1 MHDEH
6 SNQNDGLDWEPNNY
20 WTESDWERHLLD
32 NEKLMDRY
40 EAVWNENPYR
50 RWDDPVDLYMKAHHG
65 IDLGESI
72 ETTTLDPVEQI
83 CLEEKDKDIFS
94 SHDSE
99 TDEIFPTSSS
109 SRDVILDELDSIT
122 AYHQAFELS
131 SSVLDFFQKYP
142 CQETSQQSLQRE
154 FTFHILRIA
163 ADIAGGHGL
172 GYDEQGLCG
181 NIVKNR
187 WALGHILEARKMAE
201 SFTFESAGA
210 SEFNAIL
217 SKLFLLEQEIQH
229 RILDLRSKVWW

>member
-1 MHDEH
+1 MDDDER
-6 SNQNDGLDWEPNNY
+6 QDDTGWEPNSY
-20 WTESDWERHLLD
+20 WTESDWEQHLLD

-40 EAVWNENPYR
+40 EAVWNENPHR

-72 ETTTLDPVEQI
+72 ETTTLDPAEQI
-83 CLEEKDKDIFS
+83 CLEEKTKDVFS

-99 TDEIFPTSSS
+99 AEESFPSAS
-109 SRDVILDELDSIT
+109 SRDVILDELDSIS

-131 SSVLDFFQKYP
+131 SAVLDFFQKYP
-142 CQETSQQSLQRE
+142 IQDSFSQSLQRE
-154 FTFHILRIA
+154 FSFHILRIA

-187 WALGHILEARKMAE
+187 WALGHAQDARRIADSFIFRDLTAAEFQIL
-201 SFTFESAGA
+201 
-210 SEFNAIL
+210 
-217 SKLFLLEQEIQH
+217 
-229 RILDLRSKVWW
+229 LDK